1 MFRLNRFFK
10 PSILLLAVLLG
21 LLWGSETAVAK
32 DKSAVMLFSSSGSK
46 KTQEK
51 SEKALPEVPENLSKE
66 KINEIVAGLS
76 DDQVRRL
83 LIRELELA
91 AEAAAKAGKETAPAP
106 GGVARLA
113 QMAEENISL
122 FNKRLADIRSGAV
135 AVPDFLPKAYAD
147 LRGKGG
153 AEGTFLM
160 FAAIL
165 ALLAVGVGA
174 EWLFRR
180 AAGDIRSRLIAS
192 PPDHWM
198 VKIKRLLLWGLLES
212 FAICV
217 FCTATLGLFFLF
229 FNRGPF
235 ARLVLMM
242 VLIVVL
248 AVRGISLVLRF
259 LLVPDSPSLRWVPLE
274 DSAAPTLYRWIMAIV
289 LVVAV
294 GFLIRGLLELQGISE
309 ESVVFIRSVNA
320 AIVLA
325 MLVYLIFDNRQPV
338 ARIIRHG
345 AGERSSGKDLLR
357 SQVAAFWHWL
367 ALPYLVLM
375 WCLWVFYLL
384 VGQSDLV
391 IPMLGLLSS
400 PLLFILFNGL
410 GQKLL
415 STLVGF
421 VDQPEAEQPPCE
433 SGEGSGEQGAAAP
446 ADRKTSG
453 GPAHVSRVVPV
464 LRSLLSFSIA
474 GLIFFWMLGL
484 WGIEVHVGEEVMGAA
499 LKVLLVISIAYVA
512 WRVIEAAINRKLK
525 EVQGSY
531 EADED
536 SDAGGTGGSRIGTL
550 LQLFRKFLLV
560 VLLVIV
566 ALIVLSA
573 LGIDTKPLL
582 AGAGILG
589 LAIGLGTQN
598 LIKDIVSGLF
608 FLIDD
613 AFRIGDYVESGKAKG
628 TVEGIS
634 VRSLKL
640 RHTRGM
646 VHIVPFSQLGSV
658 TNFSRDYNITK
669 LDFRVP
675 FDTDVDK
682 VRKVVKKIDKEIQ
695 QDEEMGPNL
704 LGPIKCAGVL
714 ALDDSALIMRVKFK
728 SKPGLQFMIQ
738 RQVFRRLKELFDEKG
753 LEFATRHVMVRL
765 PEEAAPEKQSTGGE
779 SPPETKG
786 GSRKGPLSAAAG
798 AAIASALAQEEA
810 QRKLMQQDSEES

>member
-1 MFRLNRFFK
+1 MFQLNRFFK
-10 PSILLLAVLLG
+10 SSILLLAVLLG

-32 DKSAVMLFSSSGSK
+32 DKSAVMLLPSSGSK

-51 SEKALPEVPENLSKE
+51 SDKTLPEIPENLNKE

-91 AEAAAKAGKETAPAP
+91 AEAAKAAKQTAPAP
-106 GGVARLA
+106 SGVARLA

-160 FAAIL
+160 FVGIL
-165 ALLAVGVGA
+165 ALLAAGVGA

-180 AAGDIRSRLIAS
+180 AVWDIRSRLITS

-198 VKIKRLLLWGLLES
+198 VRIKRLLLWGLLEVFS
-212 FAICV
+212 ICV
-217 FCTATLGLFFLF
+217 FCAATVGLFFLF
-229 FNRGPF
+229 FNRSPF
-235 ARLVLMM
+235 ARLVVMM
-242 VLIVVL
+242 YLIVVL

-259 LLVPDSPSLRWVPLE
+259 LLVPDSSSLRWVPLE
-274 DSAAPTLYRWIMAIV
+274 DNAARYLYRWIMAIV
-289 LVVAV
+289 LVLGV

-309 ESVVFIRSVNA
+309 EGVVFIRSVNA
-320 AIVLA
+320 AIILA

-338 ARIIRHG
+338 ARIICHG
-345 AGERSSGKDLLR
+345 TGEPSSGKNLLR

-367 ALPYLVLM
+367 ALPYLVLL

-391 IPMLGLLSS
+391 IPMLALLSS
-400 PLLFILFNGL
+400 PLLFILFNGF

-421 VDQPEAEQPPCE
+421 VDQPEAEQQPCE
-433 SGEGSGEQGAAAP
+433 SGEGSDAQEPAAP

-453 GPAHVSRVVPV
+453 GSAHVSRVVPI

-474 GLIFFWMLGL
+474 GLIFFWMLGM

-499 LKVLLVISIAYVA
+499 LKILLVISIAYVA

-531 EADED
+531 ETDED
-536 SDAGGTGGSRIGTL
+536 SEAGGTGGSRIGTL

-628 TVEGIS
+628 TVEAIS

-646 VHIVPFSQLGSV
+646 VHIVPFNQLGSV

-704 LGPIKCAGVL
+704 LGPIKCTGVL

-728 SKPGLQFMIQ
+728 SKPGLQFTIQ

-765 PEEAAPEKQSTGGE
+765 PDEAAPEKPIDGGE
-779 SPPETKG
+779 LPPETKA
-786 GSRKGPLSAAAG
+786 GSKKGPLSAAAG

-810 QRKLMQQDSEES
+810 QRKLMQQNAEES